1 MVKPDLNKLKA
12 EIDTRKRERG
22 IISSKLGESAGNAA
36 PPRDE
41 FLNGLITSLDTG
53 KSTAATNLIKLVEN
67 KTAEKKRETII
78 HNIDT
83 STISHNTNLQQNT
96 TPLGRTSL
104 NENESSQD
112 REELLWAEIEKRKKQ
127 TLTEQM
133 ASMLPQN
140 ANAMQQNVNGMLQR
154 PQNLNE
160 GYLVENVK
168 KVVDNYLI
176 ENFGPVV
183 EEAIKS
189 TILEMYAVERIKE
202 VLNENREMIKTVVI
216 DVIKEIQAKSK
227 AKAQ

>member
-1 MVKPDLNKLKA
+1 MSKPDLNKLKA
-12 EIDTRKRERG
+12 EIDTRKKERG
-22 IISSKLGESAGNAA
+22 MISSKLGESAGSTA

-41 FLNGLITSLDTG
+41 FLNGLLTSLHTG

-67 KTAEKKRETII
+67 KTAEKKRETIV
-78 HNIDT
+78 HNIDNNVQNV
-83 STISHNTNLQQNT
+83 SQNT
-96 TPLGRTSL
+96 IPIGRTTM
-104 NENESSQD
+104 NENELSQD
-112 REELLWAEIEKRKKQ
+112 REELLWAEIERRKKQ

-140 ANAMQQNVNGMLQR
+140 VNSMPQR

>member
-1 MVKPDLNKLKA
+1 MPKPDLNKLKA
-12 EIDTRKRERG
+12 EIDTRKKERG
-22 IISSKLGESAGNAA
+22 IISSKLGESAGNTA

-41 FLNGLITSLDTG
+41 FLNGLLTSLHTG

-67 KTAEKKRETII
+67 KTAEKKRETIV
-78 HNIDT
+78 HNID
-83 STISHNTNLQQNT
+83 NNVQNVNQNT
-96 TPLGRTSL
+96 IPLGRTTM

-112 REELLWAEIEKRKKQ
+112 REDLLWAEIERRKKQ

-140 ANAMQQNVNGMLQR
+140 VNGTPQR